1 MAAHNFNDQPWNFK
15 DIFISGELSGSGDG
29 SPAGFGLNFFI
40 MLIIPAIDLR
50 GGKCVRLRQGR
61 AEEMTVFSDD
71 PVATGL
77 RWQAAGAKWL
87 HLVDLDGAFSG
98 SPQNLESIRR
108 LRENLNIPME
118 LGGGIRTLDT
128 IKAYLDLGLDRLI
141 LGTVVLKDPDLAKRA
156 CADFPGK
163 IAIGLDARDGLLAV
177 EGWTETSQR
186 SALEVAKS
194 LEPLKP
200 AAFIYTDIFRDGVKR
215 GVNLAATRALAEAV
229 ALPVIASGGVSTL
242 ADIEALLPL
251 EAVGVVGVITGRA
264 LYDGSLD
271 LAAAIK
277 LAQKD

>member
-1 MAAHNFNDQPWNFK
+1 
-15 DIFISGELSGSGDG
+15 
-29 SPAGFGLNFFI
+29 

-77 RWQAAGAKWL
+77 KWQAAGAKWL

-108 LRENLNIPME
+108 LRAALTIPME
-118 LGGGIRTLDT
+118 LGGGLRTLDT

-141 LGTVVLKDPDLAKRA
+141 LGTVVLKNPDLAARA

-177 EGWTETSQR
+177 EGWTETSR
-186 SALEVAKS
+186 KSALEVAQA
-194 LEPLKP
+194 LEPFKP
-200 AAFIYTDIFRDGVKR
+200 AALIYTDISRDGVKR
-215 GVNLAATRALAEAV
+215 GVNIGATRALAEAV
-229 ALPVIASGGVSTL
+229 AIPVIASGGVSTL

-271 LAAAIK
+271 LAEAIK

>member
-1 MAAHNFNDQPWNFK
+1 
-15 DIFISGELSGSGDG
+15 
-29 SPAGFGLNFFI
+29 

-87 HLVDLDGAFSG
+87 HVVDLDGAFSG
-98 SPQNLESIRR
+98 SPQNLTAIRK
-108 LRENLNIPME
+108 LRQALDIPME
-118 LGGGIRTLDT
+118 LGGGIRSLDT
-128 IKAYLDLGLDRLI
+128 IRAYLDLGLDRLI
-141 LGTVVLKDPDLAKRA
+141 LGTVILKDPDLAARA
-156 CADFPGK
+156 CAEFPGK
-163 IAIGLDARDGLLAV
+163 IALGLDAKNGLLAV
-177 EGWTETSQR
+177 EGWTETSR
-186 SALEVAKS
+186 RTALEVAKA

-200 AAFIYTDIFRDGVKR
+200 AALIYTDIARDGVKK
-215 GVNLAATRALAEAV
+215 GVNLDATRALAEAV
-229 ALPVIASGGVSTL
+229 NLPVIASGGVSTIE
-242 ADIEALLPL
+242 DIEALLPL

-271 LAAAIK
+271 LAEAIK

>member
-1 MAAHNFNDQPWNFK
+1 
-15 DIFISGELSGSGDG
+15 
-29 SPAGFGLNFFI
+29 

-87 HLVDLDGAFSG
+87 HVVDLDGAFSG
-98 SPQNLESIRR
+98 SPQNLTAIRK
-108 LRENLNIPME
+108 LRQALDIPME
-118 LGGGIRTLDT
+118 LGGGLRSLDT
-128 IKAYLDLGLDRLI
+128 IRAYLDLGLDRLI
-141 LGTVVLKDPDLAKRA
+141 LGTVILKDPDLAARA
-156 CADFPGK
+156 CAEFPGK
-163 IAIGLDARDGLLAV
+163 IALGLDAKNGLLAV
-177 EGWTETSQR
+177 EGWTETSR
-186 SALEVAKS
+186 RTALEVAKA

-200 AAFIYTDIFRDGVKR
+200 AALIYTDIARDGVKK
-215 GVNLAATRALAEAV
+215 GVNLDATRALAEAV
-229 ALPVIASGGVSTL
+229 NLPVIASGGVSTIE
-242 ADIEALLPL
+242 DIEALLPL

-271 LAAAIK
+271 LAEAIK

>member
-1 MAAHNFNDQPWNFK
+1 M
-15 DIFISGELSGSGDG
+15 E
-29 SPAGFGLNFFI
+29 FGLNYLI

-87 HLVDLDGAFSG
+87 HVVDLDGAFSG
-98 SPQNLESIRR
+98 SPQNLTAIRK
-108 LRENLNIPME
+108 LRENLDIPME
-118 LGGGIRTLDT
+118 LGGGLRSLDT
-128 IKAYLDLGLDRLI
+128 IRAYLDLGLDRLI
-141 LGTVVLKDPDLAKRA
+141 LGTVVLKDPDLAARA
-156 CADFPGK
+156 CAEFPGK
-163 IAIGLDARDGLLAV
+163 IAFGLDAKGGLLAV
-177 EGWTETSQR
+177 EGWTETSRQT
-186 SALEVAKS
+186 ALEVAKA

-200 AAFIYTDIFRDGVKR
+200 AAIIYTDIARDGVKK
-215 GVNLAATRALAEAV
+215 GVNIGATRALAEAV
-229 ALPVIASGGVSTL
+229 NLPVIASGGVSTIE
-242 ADIEALLPL
+242 DIKALLPL

-271 LAAAIK
+271 LAEAIK